1 MKLVIFAGGIG
12 TRLWP
17 LSRENSPKQ
26 FDKIFNGK
34 STLQLAVERV
44 KADFDVKDIYI
55 QTVEAYKTSVKK
67 QIPDIADGNI
77 IIEPERRNLGPAV
90 CLTAVELNKRGY
102 DGSMVILWADHLME
116 RPGEFIKALK
126 YGEKL
131 INKQEKRFVFLG
143 ERPRFANNNLGWMKI
158 GKKAGGEN
166 GASYFEFKGWKYK
179 PSSEECN
186 ILFKSDQA
194 YWNPGYFITSV
205 NFLLDQYK
213 TLATGIY
220 DCVVNNRYG
229 EAEPR
234 HFDRVIIE
242 KVDLSSA
249 IVIKTDMGWSDP
261 GTLYALKEALEK
273 TKEDN
278 VTLGEVELLNATDS
292 LVYNFEK
299 NKIVTSIGIEG
310 MVIVNTEDALIVVPK
325 DEVVRVTDLVKQL
338 RSKDKNKYL

>member
-44 KADFDVKDIYI
+44 KDDFDAKDIYI
-55 QTVEAYKTSVKK
+55 QTVGTYKSSVKE
-67 QIPDIADGNI
+67 QIPDIADENI

-102 DGSMVILWADHLME
+102 DGPMVILWADHLME

-166 GASYFEFKGWKYK
+166 GNSYFEFKGWKYK
-179 PSSEECN
+179 PSSKECN
-186 ILFKSDQA
+186 VLFKSDQA

-213 TLATGIY
+213 TLAPGIY

-229 EAEPR
+229 EAEPK

-261 GTLYALKEALEK
+261 GTLYALKEALGK

-278 VTLGEVELLNATDS
+278 VTLGEVELLDVADS

-299 NKIVTSIGIEG
+299 NKIVTSIGVEG

-338 RSKDKNKYL
+338 RSKDKNQYL